1 MNGCA
6 TCSKFLML
14 IALFGILELRTAVAS
29 DTTTLYPFTGY
40 PLRLNYEDFLM
51 NLGIPT
57 ESVAIVFQDEERC
70 IFRLPMSDWQGMRGE
85 IHGIY
90 NIHNHEM
97 IDVRF
102 IVFSHTF
109 DEVSTIL
116 QRIYFKL
123 DAVSYVSMDSFLRER
138 PEWMIVMS
146 SRLDRRIE
154 DQQLALFGTS
164 DYRIEVWNE
173 SFFQGDPAVTILFRL
188 IE

>member
-1 MNGCA
+1 MKVCI
-6 TCSKFLML
+6 TCSKLLLLVAFL
-14 IALFGILELRTAVAS
+14 GTLELRAATGG
-29 DTTTLYPFTGY
+29 DTTLLYPFTGY
-40 PLRLNYEDFLM
+40 PLSITYEDFLS
-51 NLGIPT
+51 GIGLST
-57 ESVAIVFQDEERC
+57 ESIATIFEDEQRC
-70 IFRLPMSDWQGMRGE
+70 IFRLPMSEWQGMRGE
-85 IHGIY
+85 LHGIY
-90 NIHNHEM
+90 SIDTHEM

-102 IVFSHTF
+102 IVFSHSF
-109 DEVSTIL
+109 DEVITIL

-154 DQQLALFGTS
+154 DQQLALFGTG